1 MACTVDNSVISS
13 PMISVSSQPVS
24 GMSWWLEH
32 VAVPAS
38 FILLGAAI
46 GFILGRINQRLDARR
61 SKKNF
66 LRAISIELRGLQG
79 HLRITKNTADEAL
92 ADFANGKSETVNFT
106 DSYELMIFTTQLG
119 KLPDISDERVLNA
132 IEIYSDIG
140 AAQGFR
146 DKLSAEGMEIVQL
159 DPGPNRQT
167 RIEYYF
173 TGMKHLSDIISMVL
187 GKIENLLPKLPV

>member
-1 MACTVDNSVISS
+1 MGSSVKRSPAARISCSLHREQVSYYFSHVIS
-13 PMISVSSQPVS
+13 VDSQPVS

-66 LRAISIELRGLQG
+66 LRAIAIELRGLQG
-79 HLRITKNTADEAL
+79 HLKITKSTADEAL
-92 ADFANGKSETVNFT
+92 EDFAKGKSETVNFT

-119 KLPDISDERVLNA
+119 KVGLGFALPTDEEQPLMDKSGQVLKDERQEVV
-132 IEIYSDIG
+132 
-140 AAQGFR
+140 AA
-146 DKLSAEGMEIVQL
+146 
-159 DPGPNRQT
+159 
-167 RIEYYF
+167 
-173 TGMKHLSDIISMVL
+173 
-187 GKIENLLPKLPV
+187 